1 MSEQQEPV
9 DFESQSSE
17 PRGTRRGWLNTTLS
31 SLSIRQYRLFWMS
44 MILLFGGDMMTQ
56 IARPWFVYSETDSP
70 ILLGLTISATMLPV
84 LVFSPVA
91 GALADRFPKQRILLV
106 CIASQVVING
116 IIAVDI
122 WLGTVVWWHVL
133 VAGVPQGV
141 VMAFITPTRR
151 AIIAD
156 LVDRGNILNAV
167 SLNTSTLNLSR
178 MVAPAIGGFIIALL
192 GIGAGYA
199 MIGVFYVFA
208 LLLMLR
214 VPSIRPQGSIAG
226 QSMVQDIGQ
235 GFTYV
240 KQTPVVAYLLFVGL
254 IATIFGAPI
263 QQLLPLFT
271 EDVLHVGPE
280 GLGVLS
286 SLIGVGAFAAAMTSA
301 SLGDYR
307 HKGRLLL
314 VYTVI
319 LGAAIVLFSV
329 SKVYG
334 LSLLLGIP
342 LGFGNSGRL
351 SVNLAVL
358 QAYSA
363 PEMRGRVMA
372 LYNMQGG
379 LMPAVILPVS
389 VLAGTVGAPVTM
401 ASLGLVVLVFGL
413 ANIAF
418 NRPVRVLA

>member
-1 MSEQQEPV
+1 
-9 DFESQSSE
+9 
-17 PRGTRRGWLNTTLS
+17 
-31 SLSIRQYRLFWMS
+31 
-44 MILLFGGDMMTQ
+44 MILLFAGDAVTQ
-56 IARPWFVYSETDSP
+56 VARPWFVYSETGSP
-70 ILLGLTISATMLPV
+70 ILLGLTISATMLPLLV
-84 LVFSPVA
+84 LSPIA

-106 CIASQVVING
+106 CIGSQVVINS

-122 WLGTVVWWHVL
+122 WAGTVVWWHVL

-141 VMAFITPTRR
+141 VMSFITPARR

-156 LVDRGNILNAV
+156 LVDKGNILNAV
-167 SLNTSTLNLSR
+167 SLNTGTLNLSR
-178 MVAPAIGGFIIALL
+178 IVAPAAGGFIIAIL

-199 MIGVFYVFA
+199 TISGLYVFA

-214 VPSIRPQGSIAG
+214 VPSLRPEGRVLGESV
-226 QSMVQDIGQ
+226 VQAMGQ
-235 GFTYV
+235 GFVYV
-240 KQTPVVAYLLFVGL
+240 KRTPVVANLMFVGL
-254 IATIFGAPI
+254 IATMFGQPI

-271 EDVLHVGPE
+271 EDVLDVGPE

-286 SLIGVGAFAAAMTSA
+286 SLIGVGAFTAAMTSA

-314 VYTVI
+314 LYTVI

-329 SKVYG
+329 SKVYA
-334 LSLLLGIP
+334 LSLLLGLP

-389 VLAGTVGAPVTM
+389 ALAGTVGAPVTM
-401 ASLGLVVLVFGL
+401 ASLGVVVLVFGL
-413 ANIAF
+413 ANIAL
-418 NRPVRVLA
+418 NRQVRTLV